1 MQIRIASASDQ
12 ATVDLIRPRLEEAGH
27 IVTIGFSLADAP
39 AGDNS
44 GTSPKGS
51 DEISAVAMAVVN
63 DDIEP
68 AAVVQLWA
76 ELTEAQ
82 GHGLPILVVTATAV
96 SDVPAAAAALPHQGE
111 WIRIHPAEDPG
122 CRELLGAITAVSR
135 DIGVRAGTGGSRH
148 AVALAKARTG
158 MSRMRTRLPKRDG
171 EQAAEGETA
180 HRKRVFVAYSRE
192 DSAVVDSVCGRLERA
207 GYDVWRD
214 TKSIPGGARWRDKI
228 GQAISEVD
236 YVLLLLSFNV
246 IKKPHYQQ
254 AEIDLADA
262 HQKTIIPLLIDT
274 VPMPPKGFEV
284 ILSGV
289 EYIPLHNSFEDGI
302 GQLLADL
309 GEDAGKRKRRA
320 RERARDALT
329 EARDAAR
336 RNQLGKKAKN
346 AALVGLG
353 VTVAALGA
361 ALAAQMERDRNR
373 EAAAKA
379 QQAQEEHLYREK
391 TIALVFRVL
400 KEIELAQDMTAQ
412 AYHQEFRPKVL
423 DLVGQLKGTKA
434 PNPDIAR
441 AHAEVVDALN
451 EVLREFDEA
460 IKEQERGDNHAWA
473 RAVERLNLSWATSLK
488 SSIDWLLQ
496 ATGADT
502 EPPGGVPAQE

>member
-1 MQIRIASASDQ
+1 MTSS
-12 ATVDLIRPRLEEAGH
+12 RPRG
-27 IVTIGFSLADAP
+27 
-39 AGDNS
+39 
-44 GTSPKGS
+44 
-51 DEISAVAMAVVN
+51 
-63 DDIEP
+63 
-68 AAVVQLWA
+68 VQLWA

-111 WIRIHPAEDPG
+111 PIRIPSCPEDPG

-158 MSRMRTRLPKRDG
+158 MSRIRTRLPKRDG

-180 HRKRVFVAYSRE
+180 RRKRVFVAYSRE
-192 DSAVVDSVCGRLERA
+192 DSAVVDESLPSRLERA

-214 TKSIPGGARWRDKI
+214 TKSVPGGARWREQEF

-254 AEIDLADA
+254 AEVDLADA
-262 HQKTIIPLLIDT
+262 HQKTIIPLLIDA

-302 GQLLADL
+302 GQLTYADL

-379 QQAQEEHLYREK
+379 QQAQDEHLYREK
-391 TIALVFRVL
+391 TVALVFRVL

-460 IKEQERGDNHAWA
+460 IKEQERGDHRRRGPGRGTAQPKLGDQPQ
-473 RAVERLNLSWATSLK
+473 EQYRLA
-488 SSIDWLLQ
+488 
-496 ATGADT
+496 AAGHRR
-502 EPPGGVPAQE
+502 